1 MSKEL
6 IFSLTKKDF
15 TITTFRSGGPGG
27 QNQNK
32 IESGVRIVH
41 KESGVVAE
49 SREERS
55 QFANKKIAFTRL
67 CNNAKFKAW
76 LRVETMRR
84 MHVLAT
90 EKQIQVEVDRQVDAG
105 TNLRLEI
112 RDDNKWLI
120 VPWDFISKEQRVE

>member
-6 IFSLTKKDF
+6 VFSLTRKDF

-32 IESGVRIVH
+32 IESGVRISH

-55 QFANKKIAFTRL
+55 QYANKKIAFKRL
-67 CNNAKFKAW
+67 CNNPKFSAW
-76 LRVETMRR
+76 LRLETMRR
-84 MHVLAT
+84 MQVLAT
-90 EKQIQVEVDRQVDAG
+90 TKQVEVEIDRQVDAG
-105 TNLRLEI
+105 TNMRLEI
-112 RDDNKWLI
+112 KDKNKWLV
-120 VPWDFISKEQRVE
+120 VPWDFVQKNNE